1 MPGGLRL
8 SPTEPTATAV
18 LSCGKAG
25 QEHVMKDRDDSI
37 EETENMEQKQSR
49 QRARKVERSRDATN
63 DDRRDLDPSPNQRT
77 VQPSDRT
84 RKTTRDE

>member
-1 MPGGLRL
+1 
-8 SPTEPTATAV
+8 
-18 LSCGKAG
+18 
-25 QEHVMKDRDDSI
+25 MKDRDESI

-49 QRARKVERSRDATN
+49 ERARKVERNRDTTD

>member
-1 MPGGLRL
+1 
-8 SPTEPTATAV
+8 
-18 LSCGKAG
+18 
-25 QEHVMKDRDDSI
+25 MKDRDDSV

-49 QRARKVERSRDATN
+49 ERARKVERSRDAAN
-63 DDRRDLDPSPNQRT
+63 DNRRDLDPSPNQRT

>member
-1 MPGGLRL
+1 
-8 SPTEPTATAV
+8 
-18 LSCGKAG
+18 
-25 QEHVMKDRDDSI
+25 MKERDDSI
-37 EETENMEQKQSR
+37 KETENMEQKQSR
-49 QRARKVERSRDATN
+49 ERARKVERSRDATN